1 MAPSI
6 ALTRAANP
14 LILRAIMK
22 RLIAMKR
29 LFTTCLLL
37 CLTAALSGQSTPP
50 SAPDAATPLEA
61 LEALSVAIQ
70 AKETEAAAMREQLQ
84 AATNSVEQEMLASE
98 LEKQLNDLRALRQRF
113 EESASG
119 VDVTL
124 FQEVEKEA
132 FSWQN
137 QLGKILQPIIDE
149 MEAATARSRQ
159 IGRLR
164 RDIEQFGERQELAD
178 KAITRIRDHLEAAED
193 PVLEAS
199 LQDQLGLWEQRR
211 VLAANQARA
220 AAVQLEAMEAE
231 DSGGL
236 GGAAPYIRGFLS
248 QRGLNLLYGIGS
260 AILVFMS
267 LRLLLVLLRKLRKGE
282 DPNSFSSR
290 VFVLFTNLLSIIGAI
305 VALLIVFSAAGD
317 LFLLG
322 LVLIFL
328 IGAAWAGIQVIPQF
342 IESLK
347 IILNIGMVKENQRI
361 VFDGIPW
368 NVAALGFSCRL
379 VNKELDDGLLLLPVK
394 RLVGLHSRPWCKD
407 EVAFPVKRN
416 EWVALSDGKIG
427 CSVAQNPGT
436 VSIKDLGGAIIT
448 YPTPDFLNLAPRNLS
463 RDSFRVQTRFGID
476 YAHQADSTTRI
487 PEWFKAHLEEHL
499 PEEIEQSAIRGIY
512 VQFASAG
519 ASSLD
524 YEIEVDLDGSAAPLY
539 ERIEYALQRLLVD
552 ACNAHNLTIPFSQ
565 ITVHQA
571 G

>member
-1 MAPSI
+1 
-6 ALTRAANP
+6 
-14 LILRAIMK
+14 
-22 RLIAMKR
+22 MKR
-29 LFTTCLLL
+29 LFACFLILSVQL
-37 CLTAALSGQSTPP
+37 IASAQPAPEAAASP
-50 SAPDAATPLEA
+50 SPLEA
-61 LEALSVAIQ
+61 LEALSIAMQ
-70 AKETEAAAMREQLQ
+70 AKETEVAALREQLQ
-84 AATNSVEQEMLASE
+84 AATNSVEQEMLAAE
-98 LEKQLNDLRALRQRF
+98 LEDELTDLTALRRRF

-119 VDVTL
+119 VDVTV
-124 FQEVEKEA
+124 FEEVEKEA

-137 QLGKILQPIIDE
+137 QLGKILEPIIEE
-149 MEAATARSRQ
+149 METATARSRQ
-159 IGRLR
+159 LGRLK
-164 RDIEQFGERQELAD
+164 RDIDQFGERQELAD
-178 KAITRIRDHLEAAED
+178 KAIGRVEGYLEEAAD
-193 PVLEAS
+193 PVLKVS
-199 LQDQLGLWEQRR
+199 LQKELELWKQRS
-211 VLAANQARA
+211 VLASNQARA
-220 AAVQLEAMEAE
+220 AKVQLEAMESE

-267 LRLLLVLLRKLRKGE
+267 LRLLLVLLRKVRKGE
-282 DPNSFSSR
+282 DPNSLSSR
-290 VFVLFTNLLSIIGAI
+290 IFVLFTNLLSIIGAI

-379 VNKELDDGLLLLPVK
+379 VNDELDEGLQVLPVK

-407 EVAFPVKRN
+407 EAAFPLKRN

-436 VSIKDLGGAIIT
+436 ITLREPGGALIT
-448 YPTPDFLNLAPRNLS
+448 YATPDFLNLAPKNLS

-476 YAHQADSTTRI
+476 YAHQADATTKV
-487 PEWFKAHLEEHL
+487 PVWFKEHLEKHL
-499 PEEIEQSAIRGIY
+499 PEEIEESAIREIA

-539 ERIEYALQRLLVD
+539 ERIEFALQRILVD